1 MYASQHVRRQPPA
14 PNLSRPPKAPTILV
28 GVPAVHI
35 EDNKLVVGSS
45 QTHSTRSYTELKSLG
60 DGSFGTVWLCDWHGT
75 LPPNTPLSPMQCG
88 AGAKPEWAGKRL
100 VAVKRMRKKWEG
112 GWDECQRLKELE
124 SLRAIPFHPNII
136 PLYDFFLQPDSKEL
150 YFVFEPMEGNLYHL
164 IKARK
169 GRPFAGGLTS
179 SIFRQMVSGLEHIHS
194 SGYFHRDMKPENV
207 LVTTTGLHDYASV
220 SPTAPPNAPPEKDVV
235 AIIKLADFGLAREI
249 RSLPPYT
256 EYVSTRWYR
265 APEVLL
271 MSNNYSSPVDMW
283 ALGTI
288 MAELIN
294 LRPLFPGMD
303 TLDQLARICDI
314 LGDPSDVYGF
324 DMHNQ
329 PVGGGPWPRGVQ
341 MAASNGAAFRKT
353 QPKNIYQLFPIEP
366 HFPAVPV
373 SLVHCI
379 RDLLKY
385 EPGARLTSR
394 QCVDHPYLRET
405 TPRNNIPLPP
415 GLRVAASAPSPL
427 RSTAT
432 SSLNASTQSSRSH
445 DADRMPNGHLSNGH
459 HLFFNAS
466 TVSPHPSSPSSKASE
481 YVQDARLY
489 HHPSPNGSSFIQEER
504 RSHAIASSV
513 WDGERSHPNGDYN
526 MDISPDS
533 EMSDDYMG
541 GPMDI
546 QGSPPVQDFPAR
558 PHIVEPMHDVP
569 NGVNGNKLGKLG
581 SLGFGKKRSGGWG
594 LTGMFGG
601 DKSQHQTGLPPLDEL
616 AVASTSTPSLKRS
629 QSSSSDSRSLREPS
643 PVHELRPVDVKRNK
657 KEAERIQREAEK
669 QRRALAD
676 KMQREQARA
685 VMQKRNQIAP
695 KELEWGHAGLQQRL
709 EWDKKGKQAA
719 SGPVRQN
726 QASEAPATTINA
738 AAGRFMPQ
746 SPQVDGHGSDW
757 GRDIERMAKARRREF
772 DDDHSMSSSDMHSI
786 SSVGRMSMISFATV
800 DSDPGPSRIRN
811 RPSLLGMSRMTS
823 SSSLRTS
830 FDDFSPD
837 FPSDFAS
844 SERSSNSFSLEG
856 QLAQDFRS
864 QASFDPGTGSISPPP
879 MQSLSLSP
887 SLSPAASPWLPP
899 DGRVPY
905 LQQPM
910 HPRTSPMNGTS
921 FDFNGQM
928 LGRSHSPYGSSS
940 PNGAPKSAINPMF
953 KVPPLPGQPPPMDSL
968 SPLPP
973 FSQLDAVAGGEY
985 AAPLVHLRPPE
996 AG

>member
-1 MYASQHVRRQPPA
+1 MYNPQGPPHLSRRPAVPA
-14 PNLSRPPKAPTILV
+14 PAPSPARAPKPPTTIV
-28 GVPAVHI
+28 GVPAVQIH
-35 EDNKLVVGSS
+35 NNHLVVGSS
-45 QTHSTRSYTELKSLG
+45 NSRSTRSYTELKSLG

-112 GWDECQRLKELE
+112 GWDECSRLKELE

-164 IKARK
+164 VKARK

-179 SIFRQMVSGLEHIHS
+179 SIFRQMVAGLEHIHS

-249 RSLPPYT
+249 KSLPPYT

-303 TLDQLARICDI
+303 TMDQLARICDI

-324 DMHNQ
+324 DMHNN

-341 MAASNGAAFRKT
+341 MAGANGFAFRKT
-353 QPKNIYQLFPIEP
+353 QPKNIYALFPIEP

-394 QCVDHPYLRET
+394 QCLDHPYLRET

-415 GLRVAASAPSPL
+415 GLRVAASAPLPL
-427 RSTAT
+427 RSAGT
-432 SSLNASTQSSRSH
+432 SSISPSPSTLE
-445 DADRMPNGHLSNGH
+445 PITNGHRVFLNP
-459 HLFFNAS
+459 AS
-466 TVSPHPSSPSSKASE
+466 VSTRSSSPSTKASE
-481 YVQDARLY
+481 YANDVRMYRQ
-489 HHPSPNGSSFIQEER
+489 PSPNTSGFIQEER
-504 RSHAIASSV
+504 RSQALASSV
-513 WDGERSHPNGDYN
+513 WEGQQANNDYN
-526 MDISPDS
+526 MDVSPDS
-533 EMSDDYMG
+533 EISDDYLDG
-541 GPMDI
+541 SMDI
-546 QGSPPVQDFPAR
+546 QSSPVVQEFPAR
-558 PHIVEPMHDVP
+558 PHIAEPMHDAP
-569 NGVNGNKLGKLG
+569 NGIHVHDVIQSQTNKLGKLG
-581 SLGFGKKRSGGWG
+581 SLGFGKKRSGWG
-594 LTGMFGG
+594 LGGMFGG
-601 DKSQHQTGLPPLDEL
+601 DKSHQNGLPPLEEL

-629 QSSSSDSRSLREPS
+629 QSSSTDSKSLREPS
-643 PVHELRPVDVKRNK
+643 PIREPRRMDAKKNK

-669 QRRALAD
+669 QRRALLE

-685 VMQKRNQIAP
+685 VMQKRSQMTQNARQV
-695 KELEWGHAGLQQRL
+695 EWDGGTQQRL
-709 EWDKKGKQAA
+709 EWDEKGKQAA
-719 SGPVRQN
+719 SGPMRQN
-726 QASEAPATTINA
+726 QAGEVPATTVNA
-738 AAGRFMPQ
+738 AAGRFVPHQ
-746 SPQVDGHGSDW
+746 PDVSLGGDW
-757 GRDIERMAKARRREF
+757 RRDTERMAKARRREF
-772 DDDHSMSSSDMHSI
+772 DDDHSMSSSDVHSI
-786 SSVGRMSMISFATV
+786 GRMSSISFATV

-811 RPSLLGMSRMTS
+811 RPSLLGMSRMAS
-823 SSSLRTS
+823 SSSLQTS
-830 FDDFSPD
+830 FDEFSQEFPD
-837 FPSDFAS
+837 SA
-844 SERSSNSFSLEG
+844 RSSNSFSLESHYT
-856 QLAQDFRS
+856 QDFRTDMS
-864 QASFDPGTGSISPPP
+864 YDPGTLSGNISPPP
-879 MQSLSLSP
+879 MQMLSLSP
-887 SLSPAASPWLPP
+887 SLSPAGSPWLHPQP
-899 DGRVPY
+899 DARAPY
-905 LQQPM
+905 LQHQQPL

-921 FDFNGQM
+921 FEFN
-928 LGRSHSPYGSSS
+928 GRSHSPFGHPPS
-940 PNGAPKSAINPMF
+940 PGVPKSAINPMF
-953 KVPPLPGQPPPMDSL
+953 KVPPLPGPLPSDSQY
-968 SPLPP
+968 LPP

-985 AAPLVHLRPPE
+985 GEYPAASVHLRPPE

>member
-1 MYASQHVRRQPPA
+1 MYPTPSPRRQPALP
-14 PNLSRPPKAPTILV
+14 PPRPPRLPTILV

-35 EDNKLVVGSS
+35 HNNQLVVGSA
-45 QTHSTRSYTELKSLG
+45 QTRSTRSYTELKSLG

-164 IKARK
+164 VKARK

-179 SIFRQMVSGLEHIHS
+179 SIFRQMVAGLEHIHS

-207 LVTTTGLHDYASV
+207 LVTTIGLHDYASV

-249 RSLPPYT
+249 KSLPPYT

-303 TLDQLARICDI
+303 TMDQLARICDV

-324 DMHNQ
+324 DSHNN

-341 MAASNGAAFRKT
+341 MAGSNGFAFRKT
-353 QPKNIYQLFPIEP
+353 QPKNIYALFPMES

-394 QCVDHPYLRET
+394 QCLDHPYLRET

-415 GLRVAASAPSPL
+415 GLRSAPSPL
-427 RSTAT
+427 RSGVSLSTAP
-432 SSLNASTQSSRSH
+432 SSNSSRSH
-445 DADRMPNGHLSNGH
+445 EVDPIPNGHRV
-459 HLFFNAS
+459 FFNPPSIS
-466 TVSPHPSSPSSKASE
+466 THSSSPSTKASE
-481 YVQDARLY
+481 YANDVRMYQ
-489 HHPSPNGSSFIQEER
+489 HPSPNASGFIQEEQ
-504 RSHAIASSV
+504 RSQALASSI
-513 WDGERSHPNGDYN
+513 WEGERAQVNNDYS
-526 MDISPDS
+526 MDVSPDS
-533 EMSDDYMG
+533 ELSDEFHG

-546 QGSPPVQDFPAR
+546 QGSPVVQEFPAR
-558 PHIVEPMHDVP
+558 PHVVEPMHDAP
-569 NGVNGNKLGKLG
+569 NGVHDNQPCAANNLKLGKLG
-581 SLGFGKKRSGGWG
+581 SLGFGKKRSGWG
-594 LTGMFGG
+594 LGGMFGS
-601 DKSQHQTGLPPLDEL
+601 DKSHQNGLPPLEEF
-616 AVASTSTPSLKRS
+616 AAASTSTPSLKRS
-629 QSSSSDSRSLREPS
+629 QSSSSDSRSLRELS
-643 PVHELRPVDVKRNK
+643 PVREPLHRMDAKKNK

-669 QRRALAD
+669 QRRALAE

-685 VMQKRNQIAP
+685 VMQKRSQMTQNAARQ
-695 KELEWGHAGLQQRL
+695 LEWDGGTQQRL
-709 EWDKKGKQAA
+709 EWDEKGKQAA

-726 QASEAPATTINA
+726 QAAEVPATTVNA
-738 AAGRFMPQ
+738 AAGRFIQPDL
-746 SPQVDGHGSDW
+746 SPGGDW
-757 GRDIERMAKARRREF
+757 RRESERMAKARRREF
-772 DDDHSMSSSDMHSI
+772 DDDHSMSSSDVHSI
-786 SSVGRMSMISFATV
+786 GRMSSISFATV

-811 RPSLLGMSRMTS
+811 RPSLLGMSRMSS
-823 SSSLRTS
+823 SSSLTTS
-830 FDDFSPD
+830 FDDYADFSP
-837 FPSDFAS
+837 SG
-844 SERSSNSFSLEG
+844 RSSNSFSLDS
-856 QLAQDFRS
+856 QDYRS
-864 QASFDPGTGSISPPP
+864 HASFDPGGSISPPP
-879 MQSLSLSP
+879 MQMLSLSP
-887 SLSPAASPWLPP
+887 SLSPSTSPWLHPQP
-899 DGRVPY
+899 DGRLPY
-905 LQQPM
+905 LQPPIPPL
-910 HPRTSPMNGTS
+910 HPRTSPMNGNT
-921 FDFNGQM
+921 FEFNGQA
-928 LGRSHSPYGSSS
+928 LGRSPSPYGHPPS
-940 PNGAPKSAINPMF
+940 PGVAPKSAINPMF
-953 KVPPLPGQPPPMDSL
+953 KVPPLPGSSPSGASPSL
-968 SPLPP
+968 LPS
-973 FSQLDAVAGGEY
+973 FAQLDAVAGGEY
-985 AAPLVHLRPPE
+985 SEYAPPPVHLRPPE

>member
-1 MYASQHVRRQPPA
+1 MYNATSVPAQVPQQPYHVSRRQPPQV
-14 PNLSRPPKAPTILV
+14 PPQRPPKAPTIIV

-35 EDNKLVVGSS
+35 HNNQLVVGSS
-45 QTHSTRSYTELKSLG
+45 QTRSTRSYTELKSLG

-164 IKARK
+164 VKARK
-169 GRPFAGGLTS
+169 GRPFAGGLIS
-179 SIFRQMVSGLEHIHS
+179 SIFRQMVAGLEHIHS

-303 TLDQLARICDI
+303 TMDQLARICDI

-324 DMHNQ
+324 DSHNN

-341 MAASNGAAFRKT
+341 MAGSNGFAFRKT
-353 QPKNIYQLFPIEP
+353 QPKNIYALFPIES

-394 QCVDHPYLRET
+394 QCLDHPYLRET

-427 RSTAT
+427 RSAVP
-432 SSLNASTQSSRSH
+432 SSVSPSSNSSRSH
-445 DADRMPNGHLSNGH
+445 DAEPSTNGHRIS
-459 HLFFNAS
+459 S
-466 TVSPHPSSPSSKASE
+466 TPPALQRTRPLRLPRRPSMRTM
-481 YVQDARLY
+481 YGMY
-489 HHPSPNGSSFIQEER
+489 HQPSPNASGFIQEER
-504 RSHAIASSV
+504 RSQALA
-513 WDGERSHPNGDYN
+513 PTPANNDYN
-526 MDISPDS
+526 MDVSTDP
-533 EMSDDYMG
+533 ELSDEFLG

-546 QGSPPVQDFPAR
+546 QGSPVVHEFPAR
-558 PHIVEPMHDVP
+558 PHIVEPMQDAP
-569 NGVNGNKLGKLG
+569 NGVHVNDVVQSQGNKLGKLG
-581 SLGFGKKRSGGWG
+581 SLGFGKKRSGWG
-594 LTGMFGG
+594 LGGMFGG
-601 DKSQHQTGLPPLDEL
+601 DKAHQNGLPPLEEI
-616 AVASTSTPSLKRS
+616 AIASTSTPSLKRS
-629 QSSSSDSRSLREPS
+629 QSSSTDSRSLRELS
-643 PVHELRPVDVKRNK
+643 PIREPRRMDAKKNK

-669 QRRALAD
+669 QRRALAE

-685 VMQKRNQIAP
+685 VMQKRSQMTQNAR
-695 KELEWGHAGLQQRL
+695 EFEWDGGTQQRL
-709 EWDKKGKQAA
+709 EWVEKGKQAA
-719 SGPVRQN
+719 S
-726 QASEAPATTINA
+726 AATTVNA

-746 SPQVDGHGSDW
+746 SHQSEVSLGGDW
-757 GRDIERMAKARRREF
+757 RRDPERMAKARRREF
-772 DDDHSMSSSDMHSI
+772 DDDHSMSSSDVHSI
-786 SSVGRMSMISFATV
+786 GRMSLISFASV

-811 RPSLLGMSRMTS
+811 RPSLLGMSRMAS
-823 SSSLRTS
+823 SSSLQTS
-830 FDDFSPD
+830 FDEFSQD
-837 FPSDFAS
+837 FPPSA
-844 SERSSNSFSLEG
+844 RSSNSFSPDG
-856 QLAQDFRS
+856 QLAQDLGS
-864 QASFDPGTGSISPPP
+864 QGSFDPRGPLSGTISPPP
-879 MQSLSLSP
+879 MQMLSLSP
-887 SLSPAASPWLPP
+887 SLSPAASPWLYPQSDP
-899 DGRVPY
+899 RVPY
-905 LQQPM
+905 LQHSL
-910 HPRTSPMNGTS
+910 HPRTSPMNGNT
-921 FDFNGQM
+921 FEFNGQI
-928 LGRSHSPYGSSS
+928 LGRSHSPYGHPPS
-940 PNGAPKSAINPMF
+940 PGVAPKSAINPMF
-953 KVPPLPGQPPPMDSL
+953 KVPPLPGT
-968 SPLPP
+968 SPGDLLPP

-985 AAPLVHLRPPE
+985 GEYSAPPVHLRPPE